1 MPDPTWARPPGPLV
15 GGITVRYNGYMRACT
30 VAVIAGLG
38 LLVALPATAQ
48 QVEIEAE
55 RQERQ
60 PEPRV
65 VPPPLHYETTRPPD
79 TDYYPQ
85 GTKVEHDPA
94 FIEPLASSYENAE
107 GSGRAGLSGWTAPNT
122 PVGSPVGGW
131 RDVSGWFALGF
142 SVNWGGP
149 PAAPKAAPPR

>member
-1 MPDPTWARPPGPLV
+1 MIVLLIV
-15 GGITVRYNGYMRACT
+15 
-30 VAVIAGLG
+30 LG
-38 LLVALPATAQ
+38 LLLAQPADAQ
-48 QVEIEAE
+48 LGIETKRDPGE
-55 RQERQ
+55 RAT
-60 PEPRV
+60 RV

-94 FIEPLASSYENAE
+94 FIEPLSSKYENAN
-107 GSGRAGLSGWTAPNT
+107 GSGRIGISGWTAPNT

-142 SVNWGGP
+142 SITWDGP
-149 PAAPKAAPPR
+149 PAPKARPR